1 MTALYLTERRLEE
14 GTMLKLHVL
23 DRIFS
28 SNYGLKN
35 IGLTGN
41 EVQEKYYQ
49 QCIDYKLHL
58 SSAMPLFDRLEEV

>member
-1 MTALYLTERRLEE
+1 MTVLYLTERRLEE

-28 SNYGLKN
+28 PNYGLKN